1 LIRTHATGWER
12 NLNLQL
18 PVYELSTWRKSG
30 VVSTLIDSLQYL
42 TGDRWK
48 ITFVKRR
55 KKCDFEGQLPLLND
69 SNREGVFLPFSNG
82 LDSYA
87 QTEIFRSS
95 DPFVDINPIRVTG
108 GINERSLKSIG
119 QAGKRRV
126 TPIEVTTSGYEPTH
140 TEPSFRS
147 RAFIFDLLSA
157 YGATLTGCRE
167 IVIPENRQ
175 GSIGS
180 SLIRL
185 GGEAPH
191 RSCHPGFTSRL
202 RLFVQELTGKEVEF
216 VHPALYQTKGQV
228 LAMLYKIKPESS
240 IWLQEHPSCS
250 YDARQSNR
258 NHRLV
263 HCGVCGNCLLRRMSL
278 YAAGIVDVTEYK
290 VMHLD
295 ASTIQTGVA
304 QNDILRCPKAFE
316 DLAGNSV
323 RGMQRLALLASNQN
337 SSRVLSEVEGLARY
351 QNRSQTDTRADLAR
365 LLDQHCQEWTTFLA
379 YCGKASW
386 LAQLA
391 QE

>member
-1 LIRTHATGWER
+1 
-12 NLNLQL
+12 
-18 PVYELSTWRKSG
+18 
-30 VVSTLIDSLQYL
+30 
-42 TGDRWK
+42 
-48 ITFVKRR
+48 
-55 KKCDFEGQLPLLND
+55 
-69 SNREGVFLPFSNG
+69 VFLPFSNG

-126 TPIEVTTSGYEPTH
+126 TPIEVTTSGYEPAH
-140 TEPSFRS
+140 AEPSFRS
-147 RAFIFDLLSA
+147 RAFIFNIWSA
-157 YGATLTGCRE
+157 YAATLTGCRE
-167 IVIPENRQ
+167 IVIPENGQ

-202 RLFVQELTGKEVEF
+202 GLFVEKLTGKQVAF
-216 VHPALYQTKGQV
+216 LHPALYQTKGQI
-228 LAMLYKIKPESS
+228 LSLLYNLNPDSS
-240 IWLQEHPSCS
+240 TWLLDHPSCS
-250 YDARQSNR
+250 YDARQANR

-278 YAAGIVDVTEYK
+278 HAARIEDVTEYK
-290 VMHLD
+290 VKHLD
-295 ASTIQTGVA
+295 SSSIQTGIA
-304 QNDILRCPKAFE
+304 PGDKLRHAKAYE

-323 RGMQRLALLASNQN
+323 RGMQRLALLANVLN
-337 SSRVLSEVEGLARY
+337 SCRVLAEIEGLARY
-351 QNRSQTDTRADLAR
+351 QNRSQADTRADLAR
-365 LLDQHCQEWTTFLA
+365 LLDQHRQEWTTFLA